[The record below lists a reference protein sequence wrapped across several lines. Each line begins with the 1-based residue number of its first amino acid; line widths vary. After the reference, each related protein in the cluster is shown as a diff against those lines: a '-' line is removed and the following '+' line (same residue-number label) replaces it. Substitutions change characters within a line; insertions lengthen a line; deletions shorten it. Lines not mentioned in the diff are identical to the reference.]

1 MIWKVIAII
10 IGQSLWD
17 SIEFDDVLHRFRE
30 HRGMVMDMLYAK
42 TLQPIVELRQKVL
55 YEIFLDIQK
64 AYDVLDRG
72 HALAVLEGYGVF
84 LQV

>member
-1 MIWKVIAII
+1 
-10 IGQSLWD
+10 
-17 SIEFDDVLHRFRE
+17 
-30 HRGMVMDMLYAK
+30 MVMDMLYAK